1 MWAGSL
7 SDHGRSGHIDAMRK
21 AAETAD
27 GMAEPAPL
35 LGPGDPP
42 PVEIVNHAGAARA
55 VLICDHAGRA
65 IPAALNDLG
74 LDEAA
79 LWRHIAWD
87 IGIADVTRRLAAALD
102 APALLGGYSRLVI
115 DCNRRLDD
123 PSSIAQESDGVR
135 VPGNCGLTSIDRK
148 TRADACF
155 HPYHQAVGRLID
167 GRIAAGLVP
176 AIISM
181 HSFTPMM
188 DGFERPW
195 HVGILWNRDPRLPV
209 PLMARLGA
217 EPGICVGDNEPY
229 TGRDFHG
236 YSVHTHGDDRGL
248 PNVLIELRQD
258 LIDTHQG
265 AQDWADRL
273 AVVFTELLADEG
285 LFRIERF

>member
-1 MWAGSL
+1 MDSAG
-7 SDHGRSGHIDAMRK
+7 DQAM
-21 AAETAD
+21 AET
-27 GMAEPAPL
+27 L
-35 LGPGDPP
+35 LGPDDPL
-42 PVEIVNHAGAARA
+42 PVEVVNKAGAGRA
-55 VLICDHAGRA
+55 LLICDHAGRA
-65 IPAALNDLG
+65 IPKALNDLG

-102 APALLGGYSRLVI
+102 APAILGGYSRLVI

-135 VPGNCGLTSIDRK
+135 VPGNCGLTASH
-148 TRADACF
+148 RAARAAACF
-155 HPYHQAVGRLID
+155 HPYHQAIGRMIEGRLA
-167 GRIAAGLVP
+167 GGLVP

-188 DGFERPW
+188 NGFERPW

-209 PLMARLGA
+209 PLMERLAA
-217 EPGICVGDNEPY
+217 EPGLCVGDNEPY

-258 LIDTHQG
+258 LIDTHHG
-265 AQDWADRL
+265 AEGWAERL
-273 AVVFTELLADEG
+273 ARVLGELLADDG
-285 LFRIERF
+285 LYRVQRF